1 MKTRF
6 FLYLSPSILLK
17 TSLLAVILAA
27 CAPTSTSTQPPVTV
41 TEPPAAVLPT
51 VTSAPVLET
60 PIEGVVPTEA
70 SDPTPLPVATSRGP
84 DLEATDPTTVSL
96 ASGDLQFVEFFR
108 FT

>member
-27 CAPTSTSTQPPVTV
+27 CAPASTPTQLPATV

-51 VTSAPVLET
+51 VTTAPALET
-60 PIEGVVPTEA
+60 ATEGVSATEA
-70 SDPTPLPVATSRGP
+70 SDPTPLPVVTSRGP
-84 DLEATDPTTVSL
+84 ELEATDPTTVSL